1 MSVSTLDKSLSA
13 SPSHDR
19 LQDSPKTDVK
29 ARRPAPEALSFS
41 DRNMANV
48 SFSSRENKAGPVFGD
63 PQTPTERHY
72 PASPAMHHSVTAMRP
87 GFMDPFRHWMHT
99 CFGWPRP
106 PHRPCSGNPPP
117 RPQPGCGNP
126 PPRPDP
132 TIGKPYPTW
141 PGRPDSEY
149 SLKSNEQLATQLRRN
164 FKAFMDP
171 KNPGFVSIDSI
182 QTMAKKG
189 WSPFSSVNDNIRL
202 AKEMLRR
209 PELLSALDRHSSTG
223 ALDGLIDRQNVDLV
237 VGGKNYFKYKS
248 DKELVGELLKHFD
261 ELKDGPSSWDIDIQD
276 LRNLAREPLTGD
288 SPRDYLVQ
296 LAQELLRRND
306 LVTRLDDLASR
317 ESDER
322 IHLFALFLLRS

>member
-1 MSVSTLDKSLSA
+1 M
-13 SPSHDR
+13 
-19 LQDSPKTDVK
+19 
-29 ARRPAPEALSFS
+29 
-41 DRNMANV
+41 
-48 SFSSRENKAGPVFGD
+48 
-63 PQTPTERHY
+63 
-72 PASPAMHHSVTAMRP
+72 
-87 GFMDPFRHWMHT
+87 
-99 CFGWPRP
+99 
-106 PHRPCSGNPPP
+106 
-117 RPQPGCGNP
+117 
-126 PPRPDP
+126 
-132 TIGKPYPTW
+132 
-141 PGRPDSEY
+141 
-149 SLKSNEQLATQLRRN
+149 ATQLRRN
-164 FKAFMDP
+164 FEAFMDP
-171 KNPGFVSIDSI
+171 KNPGYVSIDSI
-182 QTMAKKG
+182 QAMAKKG
-189 WSPFSSVNDNIRL
+189 WSLLPRVNDNIRL